1 MIGAKFDKAI
11 RPLVLV
17 ILKMTTGYVTTFKVK
32 EGDKDKNNNLMSF
45 RINHEK
51 LLEKYMAIWTRIEDL
66 KKMN

>member
-11 RPLVLV
+11 RPIVLV